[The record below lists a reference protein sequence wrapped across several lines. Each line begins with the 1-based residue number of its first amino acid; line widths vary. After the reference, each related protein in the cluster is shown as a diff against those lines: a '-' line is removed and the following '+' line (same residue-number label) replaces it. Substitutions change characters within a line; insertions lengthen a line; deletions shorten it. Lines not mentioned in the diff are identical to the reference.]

1 MTAYH
6 SISQAVREMSLRRTT
21 MRRRCWVAAIMAGA
35 VFWVGPISAALATA
49 EVDRSPVDLAL
60 SPDEAWL
67 ITVNQTSDS
76 VSLVDVAEGKV
87 VGELSC
93 GHHPSA
99 VALAAD
105 GRVVVTGTYSCTLD
119 LFELS
124 DGRLTA
130 DGSIAVGS
138 HPVGVAISADGRTAY
153 VALEAAAAVAV
164 VDLQRKQVVERI
176 SVGRWPRYLAL
187 SPDGSRLA
195 VGTSGDQSVSV
206 VDTASSAMLYQERV
220 QGLNLG
226 HLAA

>member
-105 GRVVVTGTYSCTLD
+105 GRVVVTGTYSGTLD

-138 HPVGVAISADGRTAY
+138 HPVGVAISADGRGPLAALPGL
-153 VALEAAAAVAV
+153 VARWQSPGGRYQRRPERFRGRYRIECNAV
-164 VDLQRKQVVERI
+164 
-176 SVGRWPRYLAL
+176 S
-187 SPDGSRLA
+187 
-195 VGTSGDQSVSV
+195 GTSARLEPGPP
-206 VDTASSAMLYQERV
+206 
-220 QGLNLG
+220 GG
-226 HLAA
+226 